1 MRYLSFQP
9 HPLLPLPLPLLTP
22 SLLLSTS
29 SSSFRLFLPFL
40 LALFLLLPFLLLF
53 LFLPFHVADMQPDR
67 QGGID
72 TEIMM
77 TAGQHISERR
87 ARVAIPNMRACH
99 AQPKSLLNIKNVAR
113 QDALNAS
120 LYELDRN
127 QSSLSRHVEN
137 I

>member
-53 LFLPFHVADMQPDR
+53 LFLPFGVPDR
-67 QGGID
+67 QGEIE
-72 TEIMM
+72 TEVMM
-77 TAGQHISERR
+77 TAGQHTSERR
-87 ARVAIPNMRACH
+87 SRVAIANMRACH
-99 AQPKSLLNIKNVAR
+99 AQLKSLLNIQNVAR

-120 LYELDRN
+120 LYDLSRN
-127 QSSLSRHVEN
+127 QSTLSRQLLVGFP